1 MKGVQSAMRTTIIA
15 IAAFLVLIIGTLQP
29 AWADAGY
36 LSVNEMEDLVAPL
49 ALYPDDLLG
58 TVLEASEHPEQISE
72 ASQWLKANPQ
82 MSAEELNEASRALTW
97 DKSVKALLLTPSTLN
112 MLADDPQRT
121 IALGTAYS
129 MQRGSLCRGIQ
140 NMRRKA
146 QLSGALHNS
155 DSIHVSNS
163 QGFISIN
170 PSSKNTLLV
179 PTYTP
184 AKVYTTAAPAN
195 SSVSTPTVSW
205 EKVDYNAPSG
215 SASQTKEEDDDNGSS
230 LGSYF
235 LGNSQNI
242 YGGWGYPPYYYYDY
256 GNYYNPTPMM
266 NRGPATT
273 NMNSVNGL
281 ATPAQF
287 NATRANIMPGS
298 ANPNTS
304 AYCGNPNCQC
314 SICYCIMNYGR
325 CSCTKPKNDSDTSS
339 TSYKRDRNTNSTSYK
354 GNSVSRS
361 SAVQNHASNARTTS
375 TGSRGPVQTTRSN
388 TMAHPAA
395 NSPSI
400 TRPQANSRSNAANR
414 PSSSI
419 GNVVPRSSSPSRSSN
434 TGRSQVRSSSPRSSS
449 HVRSSSSRG
458 SYGKSKR

>member
-1 MKGVQSAMRTTIIA
+1 MRTMIIA
-15 IAAFLVLIIGTLQP
+15 LSAYLVIIVGALQP

-58 TVLEASEHPEQISE
+58 TVLEASEYPEQISE
-72 ASQWLKANPQ
+72 ASKWLKANPQ

-97 DKSVKALLLTPSTLN
+97 DKSVKALLLTPSILN

-121 IALGTAYS
+121 RALGTAYT
-129 MQRGSLCRGIQ
+129 MQRGSLCLGIQ

-146 QLSGALHNS
+146 QLSGALRNS
-155 DSIHVSNS
+155 DSVHITNS

-170 PSSKNTLLV
+170 PSGKNTLLV
-179 PTYTP
+179 PTYVP
-184 AKVYTTAAPAN
+184 ARVYTTSSPADTSASSSTSAP
-195 SSVSTPTVSW
+195 SVSW
-205 EKVDYNAPSG
+205 ETVDYDAPSG
-215 SASQTKEEDDDNGSS
+215 STSEPKDDNDGS

-242 YGGWGYPPYYYYDY
+242 YGGWGYPAYYFNDY
-256 GNYYNPTPMM
+256 GNCYNPTPMM

-314 SICYCIMNYGR
+314 SVCYCIMNYGR
-325 CSCTKPKNDSDTSS
+325 CSCTKPKNDSNTSSAKNRRDSNISS
-339 TSYKRDRNTNSTSYK
+339 TSYRKNSTSR
-354 GNSVSRS
+354 NT
-361 SAVQNHASNARTTS
+361 AVHNRTSNASATS
-375 TGSRGPVQTTRSN
+375 LRSRGPVQTTRSN
-388 TMAHPAA
+388 T
-395 NSPSI
+395 
-400 TRPQANSRSNAANR
+400 
-414 PSSSI
+414 SSSHVRYSSSR
-419 GNVVPRSSSPSRSSN
+419 NSSHTNSSQVRSSSPRNSSYTN
-434 TGRSQVRSSSPRSSS
+434 SSQVRSSSPRSSS
-449 HVRSSSSRG
+449 HTNRSSSRG
-458 SYGKSKR
+458 SSVKRKR